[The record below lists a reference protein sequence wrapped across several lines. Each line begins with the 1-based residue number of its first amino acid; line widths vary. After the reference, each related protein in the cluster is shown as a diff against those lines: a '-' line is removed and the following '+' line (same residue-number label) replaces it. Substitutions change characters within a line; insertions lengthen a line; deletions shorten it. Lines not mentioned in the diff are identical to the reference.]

1 MLAKNSSC
9 FNKKIPDM
17 MYGKGFTL
25 VELMVVIL
33 IAGILAA
40 VSVPILQGR
49 VDSSKWVEAKTS
61 AGAIKTAVRAYIATT
76 ESSQTASSDIEGSL
90 GTESVAS
97 SLGFSSDALN
107 GAFFYQ
113 SDYVISDLDWDLG
126 RCVVNITSTHPK
138 GPSGTGVLDAGGQW
152 SVTN

>member
-1 MLAKNSSC
+1 MVRR
-9 FNKKIPDM
+9 
-17 MYGKGFTL
+17 KGFTL

-49 VDSSKWVEAKTS
+49 IDSGKWIEAKAS

-76 ESSQTASSDIEGSL
+76 DSAQTEYSDIEGSL
-90 GTESVAS
+90 GTTSVAS

-113 SDYVISDLDWDLG
+113 SDYVISDLDGSLG
-126 RCVVNITSTHPK
+126 RCVVTITSTHPK
-138 GPSGTGVLDAGGQW
+138 GPPGTGVLDASGNWSTTTGGG
-152 SVTN
+152 SDDSS